1 MIAEKANLINDLGKI
16 EQEIQLLWEYHP
28 DNPEGIDVVERFN
41 KLQQE
46 ALALDAHIQTLW
58 TIEYPQHQH
67 LKF

>member
-46 ALALDAHIQTLW
+46 ALALDAHIQTL
-58 TIEYPQHQH
+58 
-67 LKF
+67 

>member
-16 EQEIQLLWEYHP
+16 EQEIQVLWEYHP
-28 DNPEGIDVVERFN
+28 ENPDAVDVVERFN

-46 ALALDAHIQTLW
+46 AATLDAYIQTLW
-58 TIEYPQHQH
+58 TIDYPQHQH